1 MQAYVLQEK
10 GDLLE
15 LVDPDLGSN
24 YSKKEAQTM
33 LHLAL
38 LCTNPSPTLRP
49 IMSTV
54 VSMLEGQT
62 AIGNLPM
69 KSASSSEDWRFKA
82 FERLS
87 QDGQSQ
93 SMSMDGPWIDS
104 SVSLRSKEETSDH
117 NSTKK
122 LLNDVSE

>member
-1 MQAYVLQEK
+1 
-10 GDLLE
+10 
-15 LVDPDLGSN
+15 
-24 YSKKEAQTM
+24 
-33 LHLAL
+33 
-38 LCTNPSPTLRP
+38 
-49 IMSTV
+49 MSTV

-122 LLNDVSE
+122 LLKDVSE